1 MWMCRARQKRTCLPR
16 DRRLTSW
23 CVAPTNPHSLHL
35 GREFSREMGRI
46 RVPLVPR
53 TLRWGV
59 VIAVAATI
67 LYYSVFT
74 PPGSG
79 AIRTGPFGVF
89 AYGVWLHGL
98 AYAGLAITL
107 AYAVQDRPWRD
118 RTVLVGVFLMAVGYG
133 VGVELLQSTLAT
145 RTAAF
150 DDILVNAV
158 GAGVAAVCW
167 RVLTRRVR
175 FYRAQRLAEIEMP
188 V

>member
-1 MWMCRARQKRTCLPR
+1 
-16 DRRLTSW
+16 
-23 CVAPTNPHSLHL
+23 
-35 GREFSREMGRI
+35 MGRI